1 MTLKADLIAARALI
15 DTPEK
20 WGRGSRL
27 RHPMGSLCAIGAF
40 QEAIPPYSF
49 TRREKAYQAL
59 RVELPPKFNG
69 YVADFNDAPTTTHA
83 DIMSLFQRA
92 IDNAGEME

>member
-1 MTLKADLIAARALI
+1 MTLRSDLIAARALI

-20 WGRGSRL
+20 WCKGYMRDDAGRF
-27 RHPMGSLCAIGAF
+27 CAVGACA
-40 QEAIPPYSF
+40 EIDGGIRTIMALHE
-49 TRREKAYQAL
+49 TRKT
-59 RVELPPKFNG
+59 NG
-69 YVADFNDAPTTTHA
+69 WMLSAFNDAPTTTHA